1 VLRLVADACETKIA
15 PAFGG
20 GYCAAHNAM
29 PFVSTP
35 RLRVHYE
42 EAGAGPEV
50 FVFVHG
56 NFASWR
62 WWKPVLQRLPPGWR
76 GIAPDL
82 RGCGETSSDTTAEA
96 RASFAIPE
104 LAADLAAFVEALG
117 LGAFHLVGHSLGGAV
132 ALQYALQHQARVR
145 SLTLVAPAP
154 PTGLSALREGTST
167 AARFLRRIDLDHR
180 SSLAALQSSYRMQ
193 RALGTNRWI
202 LRRALAEMMPSAEL
216 DSAAAEELLA
226 DAARLSSD
234 AVVGFLEALHRWN
247 VEAELPALRV
257 PSVILWGEKDTLV
270 PRAALEKMARL
281 LPAAEM
287 VVWPD
292 TGHSPQ
298 LERPDEFVALL
309 ASSRRGL
316 LARRLRMMLGRAKR
330 WYGAAL

>member
-1 VLRLVADACETKIA
+1 MSDIADIA
-15 PAFGG
+15 EIARGRRG
-20 GYCAAHNAM
+20 RYCAAHNAM

-35 RLRVHYE
+35 RLKIHYE
-42 EAGAGPEV
+42 EAGGGPEA

-62 WWKPVLQRLPPGWR
+62 WWKPVLDKLPPGWR
-76 GIAPDL
+76 GVAPDL
-82 RGCGETSSDTTAEA
+82 RGCGETAGDAADATRSSY
-96 RASFAIPE
+96 AIPE
-104 LAADLAAFVEALG
+104 LAADLAAFVDALD
-117 LGAFHLVGHSLGGAV
+117 LGAIHLVGHSLGGAV

-167 AARFLRRIDLDHR
+167 AARFLRRIDPDHR
-180 SSLAALQSSYRMQ
+180 PSLAALQSSYRMH

-202 LRRALAEMMPSAEL
+202 LRRALAEMMPSAAL
-216 DSAAAEELLA
+216 DGPTAEALLA
-226 DAARLSSD
+226 DASRLSSD

-247 VEAELPALRV
+247 VEAELPGLRV
-257 PSVILWGEKDTLV
+257 PTVILWGEKDTLV
-270 PRAALEKMARL
+270 PRAGLDKMAQM
-281 LPAAEM
+281 LPAAEL
-287 VVWPD
+287 VIWPD

-316 LARRLRMMLGRAKR
+316 LARRLRVLLERAKR

>member
-1 VLRLVADACETKIA
+1 
-15 PAFGG
+15 
-20 GYCAAHNAM
+20 M

-42 EAGAGPEV
+42 EAGAGPEA

-62 WWKPVLQRLPPGWR
+62 WWKPVLDKLPAGWR

-82 RGCGETSSDTTAEA
+82 RGCGETGDGPDAT

-104 LAADLAAFVEALG
+104 LSADLGSFVDALD
-117 LGAFHLVGHSLGGAV
+117 LGAVHLVGHSLGGAV
-132 ALQYALQHQARVR
+132 ALQYALQQQDRVR

-167 AARFLRRIDLDHR
+167 AARFLRRIDPDHR
-180 SSLAALQSSYRMQ
+180 PSLAALQSSYRMH

-202 LRRALAEMMPSAEL
+202 LRRALAEMMPSAAL
-216 DSAAAEELLA
+216 DGAAAEALLA
-226 DAARLSSD
+226 DASRLSSD

-247 VEAELPALRV
+247 VEAELPGLRV
-257 PSVILWGEKDTLV
+257 PTVILWGEKDTLV
-270 PRAALEKMARL
+270 PRAGLDKMSQM
-281 LPAAEM
+281 LPAAEL

-298 LERPDEFVALL
+298 LERPDEFIALL

-316 LARRLRMMLGRAKR
+316 LARRLRMLLGRAKR

>member
-1 VLRLVADACETKIA
+1 
-15 PAFGG
+15 
-20 GYCAAHNAM
+20 M
-29 PFVSTP
+29 PFASTP
-35 RLRVHYE
+35 RLRIHYE

-62 WWKPVLQRLPPGWR
+62 WWKPVLERLPPGWR

-82 RGCGETSSDTTAEA
+82 RGCGETTSEAAAEPPS
-96 RASFAIPE
+96 SFAIPE
-104 LAADLAAFVEALG
+104 LASDLDSLVDALRVD
-117 LGAFHLVGHSLGGAV
+117 AFHLVGHSLGGAV
-132 ALQYALQHQARVR
+132 ALQYALRQQARVR

-167 AARFLRRIDLDHR
+167 AARFLRRIDPDSR
-180 SSLAALQSSYRMQ
+180 PSLAALQSSYRMH

-202 LRRALAEMMPSAEL
+202 LRRALAEMMPSAAL
-216 DSAAAEELLA
+216 DGAASEALLA

-247 VEAELPALRV
+247 VEAELSSLRV
-257 PSVILWGEKDTLV
+257 PTVILWGEKDTLV
-270 PRAALEKMARL
+270 PRAGLDKMAQL
-281 LPAAEM
+281 LPAAEL

-298 LERPDEFVALL
+298 LEKPDEFVALL
-309 ASSRRGL
+309 ASSRRGV
-316 LARRLRMMLGRAKR
+316 LARRLRGLVERAKR